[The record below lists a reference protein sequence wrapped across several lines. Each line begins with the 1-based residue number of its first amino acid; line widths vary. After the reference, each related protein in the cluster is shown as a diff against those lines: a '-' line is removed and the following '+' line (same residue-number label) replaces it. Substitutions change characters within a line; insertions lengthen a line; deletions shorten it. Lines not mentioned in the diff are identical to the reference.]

1 MVAGKV
7 KTLAAQTAKAT
18 EEIGAP
24 IGQTQAATDDAV
36 TAIRGISSTVTSLS
50 GITDARATQPVS
62 GDVQGVAASTDG
74 VTGLAEETGCAAFG
88 GLDASSRIAR
98 HADAI
103 RGAVRSFLRD
113 VKAAQGAG
121 PPVPPPA
128 QG

>member
-1 MVAGKV
+1 MVSRAAKLVHQPGFAVVAGKV

-62 GDVQGVAASTDG
+62 GDVQGVAASTDAVIG
-74 VTGLAEETGCAAFG
+74 RLGEVTGLAEQTGCAAFG
-88 GLDASSRIAR
+88 VLDASSR
-98 HADAI
+98 
-103 RGAVRSFLRD
+103 L
-113 VKAAQGAG
+113 AG
-121 PPVPPPA
+121 
-128 QG
+128 

>member
-18 EEIGAP
+18 EEIGAQ

-50 GITDARATQPVS
+50 GITDARATQSIS
-62 GDVQGVAASTDG
+62 GDRQDVAASTG
-74 VTGLAEETGCAAFG
+74 AVTGLAEETGCAAFG
-88 GLDASSRIAR
+88 VLDASSRIAR
-98 HADAI
+98 QVDTI

-113 VKAAQGAG
+113 VKAA
-121 PPVPPPA
+121 
-128 QG
+128 